1 MTEVLFD
8 EYGHPIQKLIDP
20 EHPEQLFDKY
30 GHPHILLEDASG
42 LDLAAANAIPVM
54 VRRGVFPVIA
64 THSACNQGVAGS
76 GNLWGAAGYSVQQTG
91 TTPNSWAVCTINFLL
106 LAGRRDSTFDFDKA
120 IELNFLASR
129 ENSDAE
135 AVARLFIAPRENWPI
150 EEEDIVSKGFGIEI
164 QNYALYGISHNGD
177 SKYSVNLNTNLSDE
191 EAAEIRILHYPG
203 EKIEWYVD
211 GVLKGTQSN
220 PARIPAGVR
229 TWADFGWSI
238 KNGATGGVNADFR
251 WGLLTIWHQK

>member
-54 VRRGVFPVIA
+54 VRRGSFPVIA
-64 THSACNQGVAGS
+64 THTAANEGSAGS
-76 GNLWGAAGYSVQQTG
+76 GTGWGAAGYYVQRTG
-91 TTPNSWAVCTINFLL
+91 TTPNSWQVNTIDFLL
-106 LAGRRDSTFDFDKA
+106 LAGQPDSCFNFDKA
-120 IELNFLASR
+120 IELSFLTLRQS
-129 ENSDAE
+129 SDVE
-135 AVARLFIAPRENWPI
+135 AVARLFIASRVNWPI
-150 EEEDIVSKGFGIEI
+150 EEEDITNKGFGIEI
-164 QNYALYGISHNGD
+164 QNYALYGVSHNGS
-177 SKYSVNLNTNLSDE
+177 SKYSVNLNTNLSDN
-191 EAAEIRILHYPG
+191 EAAEIKILHYPG

-229 TWADFGWSI
+229 TWTDFGWSI